1 MRTTFDL
8 ARLAL
13 VATLF
18 FLFVPRQPEPQPIRV
33 RARRRR

>member
-13 VATLF
+13 VAALF
-18 FLFVPRQPEPQPIRV
+18 FVFVPRRPEPQPIRV
-33 RARRRR
+33 RARPRR

>member
-1 MRTTFDL
+1 MRTTLDVM
-8 ARLAL
+8 RLAL

-18 FLFVPRQPEPQPIRV
+18 FLFVPRQAEPA